1 MTRRMVGIGVSVL
14 ALAGAFTALP
24 AVLDRSGL
32 PPPFKQ
38 EKPAVFAALPVGIP
52 FEQRHLQAVPMSVR
66 SVMAREGMKSIDP
79 VLIRIFKAE
88 SELEIWKKGG
98 DGRFSLLKTWPICT
112 WSGELGRKKR
122 EGDRQSP
129 EGFYT
134 LTKNSLNPRSSYY
147 LSFNLGF
154 PNALERSLGYT
165 GSALMVHGACRSVGC
180 YAMTD
185 GGINEI
191 YPLVRDA
198 LEAGQETI
206 QVQAFPFRMHARN
219 MEANANGPDRAFWQ
233 NLKEGYDHFEAT
245 RREPTV
251 ASCGGRYVFNA
262 RSTLPFEPAKPCPSL
277 TVSPDT
283 LAAVAEYRARDEADF
298 TQVVAEA
305 TPSWRRWLTRLG
317 ISL

>member
-1 MTRRMVGIGVSVL
+1 MTRRMIGIGVSIL
-14 ALAGAFTALP
+14 ALTGAFTALP
-24 AVLDRSGL
+24 AMLDRSGL
-32 PPPFKQ
+32 HLPFKD
-38 EKPAVFAALPVGIP
+38 EKPPVFAALPPGIP
-52 FEQRHLQAVPMSVR
+52 LEQRHLQPIPMSVR
-66 SVMAREGMKSIDP
+66 TVMAKAGMKSADP

-88 SELEIWKKGG
+88 NELEIWKKGA
-98 DGRFSLLKTWPICT
+98 DGRFSLLKTWPICS
-112 WSGELGRKKR
+112 WSGELGRKRR

-134 LTKNSLNPRSSYY
+134 LTKTSLNPRSAYY

-154 PNALERSLGYT
+154 PNSLERSLGYT

-180 YAMTD
+180 FAMTD

-198 LEAGQETI
+198 LDAGQQTI

-219 MEANANGPDRAFWQ
+219 MAVNASGPDLAFWL
-233 NLKEGYDHFEAT
+233 NLKEGYDHFEAM

-262 RSTLPFEPAKPCPSL
+262 RSTVPLEPAKPCPSL
-277 TVSPDT
+277 VVSPDI
-283 LAAVAEYRARDEADF
+283 LAAVAKYRAGDEADF
-298 TQVVAEA
+298 TKVAVDVA
-305 TPSWRRWLTRLG
+305 PSWRRWLTRLG
-317 ISL
+317 ASL

>member
-14 ALAGAFTALP
+14 AATAALVALP
-24 AVLDRSGL
+24 PMLDRSGL
-32 PPPFKQ
+32 PNPLSQKDTP
-38 EKPAVFAALPVGIP
+38 VFATLPADIP
-52 FEQRHLQAVPMSVR
+52 FDLRHLQPVPPPVR
-66 SVMAREGMKSIDP
+66 AMMAKAGMTSADP

-88 SELEIWKKGG
+88 NELEIWKKGI
-98 DGRFSLLKTWPICT
+98 DGRFSHLKTWPICT

-122 EGDRQSP
+122 EGDHQSP
-129 EGFYT
+129 EGFYA
-134 LTKNSLNPRSSYY
+134 LTEASLNPRSSYY

-185 GGINEI
+185 GGIHEI

-198 LEAGQETI
+198 LAAGQKAI

-219 MEANANGPDRAFWQ
+219 MAAHAGGPDPAFWR

-245 RREPTV
+245 RREPAV

-262 RSTLPFEPAKPCPSL
+262 RGTAPLDPAKPCPSL
-277 TVSPDT
+277 TVSPDA
-283 LAAVAEYRARDEADF
+283 LAAVAAYRAADEADS
-298 TQVVAEA
+298 TKVVAQA
-305 TPSWRRWLTRLG
+305 APSWRRWLTRFGLG
-317 ISL
+317 L